1 MLNPNAMPFVG
12 GANTTFPQSNPQFQM
27 SQPRMPNANLP
38 GMVAS
43 NPPIPG
49 GYQLPNGTVPQN
61 GYMNQSSQGKGYN
74 MNYVESQ
81 MQSLQLQPQ
90 PPQQQPSVPV
100 QMQPAFISQAALNQ
114 FQPVPDSVPVQQS
127 GVWQQHQQ
135 HQQHQQQLPQVQMS
149 NPNMGHLVNQ
159 PQAQP
164 QMLPYQQQQTPI
176 EVQSPKEA
184 QLISFD

>member
-12 GANTTFPQSNPQFQM
+12 GANATFSQSNPQFQM
-27 SQPRMPNANLP
+27 NQPRMPNGNLA

-43 NPPIPG
+43 NPQIPG
-49 GYQLPNGTVPQN
+49 GYQMPNGTVPQN
-61 GYMNQSSQGKGYN
+61 GYLNQSSQVKGYN

-90 PPQQQPSVPV
+90 PPQQQPTVPI
-100 QMQPAFISQAALNQ
+100 QMQPAFISQAALSQ
-114 FQPVPDSVPVQQS
+114 FQPGPDSVPVQQS
-127 GVWQQHQQ
+127 GTWQQQQ
-135 HQQHQQQLPQVQMS
+135 QQQQLPQVPMS
-149 NPNMGHLVNQ
+149 NPNQLMNQ
-159 PQAQP
+159 PQVQP
-164 QMLPYQQQQTPI
+164 QILPYQQQQQQQAPI

>member
-1 MLNPNAMPFVG
+1 
-12 GANTTFPQSNPQFQM
+12 
-27 SQPRMPNANLP
+27 MPNANLP

-49 GYQLPNGTVPQN
+49 SYQLPNGTVPQN

-81 MQSLQLQPQ
+81 MQSLQLQQQ

-135 HQQHQQQLPQVQMS
+135 QLPQVQMS

-164 QMLPYQQQQTPI
+164 QMLAYQQQQTPI

-184 QLISFD
+184 QLI